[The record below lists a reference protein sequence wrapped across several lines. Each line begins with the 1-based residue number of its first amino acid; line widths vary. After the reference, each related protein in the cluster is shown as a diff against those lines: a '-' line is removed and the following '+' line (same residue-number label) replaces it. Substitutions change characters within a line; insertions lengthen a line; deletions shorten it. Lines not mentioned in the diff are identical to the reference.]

1 MNSITKLHV
10 LFFFVFIFY
19 TVSCTAKLEKQTYTN
34 VYDLHFAMRS
44 DSAVVYP
51 WRENGAY
58 SNYTIPAYIQ
68 DSNRNLF
75 AKKYFKGFPFSKRLR
90 SEYEQRILLPNNNIK
105 EAVIGFEGKG
115 DNIKLVSI
123 ILDAIG
129 KQENIL
135 FSDTLRFRP
144 DSILSLVTQN
154 INLNNAEMLNV
165 RINVEG
171 EIDKNAYIAFSRLDI
186 LIDGKPIDEFPVRTL
201 SLLIEK

>member
-105 EAVIGFEGKG
+105 EGRLVIGFERLKV

-135 FSDTLRFRP
+135 FSDTLRF
-144 DSILSLVTQN
+144 SLTV
-154 INLNNAEMLNV
+154 
-165 RINVEG
+165 
-171 EIDKNAYIAFSRLDI
+171 Y
-186 LIDGKPIDEFPVRTL
+186 
-201 SLLIEK
+201 

>member
-186 LIDGKPIDEFPVRTL
+186 LIDGKPIDEFPG
-201 SLLIEK
+201 

>member
-68 DSNRNLF
+68 DC
-75 AKKYFKGFPFSKRLR
+75 AKKRTDA
-90 SEYEQRILLPNNNIK
+90 NNIK
-105 EAVIGFEGKG
+105 YFITGVFINFLSAS
-115 DNIKLVSI
+115 VSP
-123 ILDAIG
+123 LFFPVFV
-129 KQENIL
+129 L
-135 FSDTLRFRP
+135 FSL
-144 DSILSLVTQN
+144 
-154 INLNNAEMLNV
+154 
-165 RINVEG
+165 
-171 EIDKNAYIAFSRLDI
+171 
-186 LIDGKPIDEFPVRTL
+186 
-201 SLLIEK
+201 

>member
-201 SLLIEK
+201 ILTA

>member
-75 AKKYFKGFPFSKRLR
+75 AKNILRISFSKRLR

-135 FSDTLRFRP
+135 FLTP
-144 DSILSLVTQN
+144 
-154 INLNNAEMLNV
+154 
-165 RINVEG
+165 
-171 EIDKNAYIAFSRLDI
+171 
-186 LIDGKPIDEFPVRTL
+186 
-201 SLLIEK
+201 

>member
-186 LIDGKPIDEFPVRTL
+186 LIDGKPIDEFPVRTVD
-201 SLLIEK
+201 SR

>member
-1 MNSITKLHV
+1 MNSITKLHL

-75 AKKYFKGFPFSKRLR
+75 AKKYFKGGC
-90 SEYEQRILLPNNNIK
+90 YY
-105 EAVIGFEGKG
+105 
-115 DNIKLVSI
+115 DNT
-123 ILDAIG
+123 
-129 KQENIL
+129 NH
-135 FSDTLRFRP
+135 
-144 DSILSLVTQN
+144 
-154 INLNNAEMLNV
+154 
-165 RINVEG
+165 
-171 EIDKNAYIAFSRLDI
+171 
-186 LIDGKPIDEFPVRTL
+186 
-201 SLLIEK
+201 